1 MKKLLYKYLKKI
13 GFKIENINKIRKKR
27 IEYLNF
33 FGVQK
38 NSELLI
44 KSYDF
49 IFNINNTF
57 ADLKIEDFNQ
67 GLLFS
72 FDNNKIY
79 VETFEEILILNEIF
93 VLNQYKHYIKH
104 KLVLIDI
111 GANIGVASIFFSKF
125 KNIEKIYAYEPVEI
139 TYNQA
144 LLNFKLNKSCEKVEI
159 KNYGLA
165 NSERKDIFDFNK
177 NVKGNT
183 GIRGNLSSSYAK
195 ELIKKVE
202 VSLLS
207 ASDEIIKISQKHQ
220 NVKIFVKLDC
230 EGGEYE
236 IFENLVKSKCI
247 NEIDYF
253 ILEWHDKGSDI
264 IEKLLRDNGFFFFS
278 QNLSVNTGLIHAYR
292 NEC

>member
-220 NVKIFVKLDC
+220 NVKIFV
-230 EGGEYE
+230 
-236 IFENLVKSKCI
+236 
-247 NEIDYF
+247 
-253 ILEWHDKGSDI
+253 
-264 IEKLLRDNGFFFFS
+264 
-278 QNLSVNTGLIHAYR
+278 
-292 NEC
+292 

>member
-1 MKKLLYKYLKKI
+1 MKKLLYKSLKKI
-13 GFKIENINKIRKKR
+13 GFKIENINKIRKKK
-27 IEYLNF
+27 IEHLNC
-33 FGVQK
+33 FGVKK

-49 IFNINNTF
+49 ILNINNTF
-57 ADLKIEDFNQ
+57 ANLKIEDSNQ

-72 FDNNKIY
+72 FDNNKVY

-93 VLNQYKHYIKH
+93 VLNQYKHYIKD

-111 GANIGVASIFFSKF
+111 GANIGLASIFFSKF
-125 KNIEKIYAYEPVEI
+125 KNVEKIYAYEPVEI

-144 LLNFKLNKSCEKVEI
+144 LLNFKLNKSCEKVEL

-165 NSERKDIFDFNK
+165 NSKRKDIFDFNK

-183 GIRGNLSSSYAK
+183 GIRGDLSSSYVK

-207 ASDEIIKISQKHQ
+207 ASDEIIKISQNHK
-220 NVKIFVKLDC
+220 NAKIFVKLDC

-253 ILEWHDKGSDI
+253 ILEWHDKGSEI
-264 IEKLLRDNGFFFFS
+264 IENLLIENGFFFFS
-278 QNLSVNTGLIHAYR
+278 QNLGVNTGLIYAYR
-292 NEC
+292 NEF